1 MNEDNKE
8 PIQESAPES
17 TAAASGEEKVREVG
31 TPVGQ
36 EEGKKAKRSIH
47 VWQYLKKEIKPDFTT
62 TGIVSNVVTI
72 IATALVVLPVFIFL
86 HRIIPFPAWAHGI
99 DRIFLFIILFLFFY
113 VVFKIIKKFVWV
125 ILGLIF
131 TGLLIG
137 TMTDHYGFEDVYWD
151 YRGFITNLGNDAKSL
166 KDYESSMTFPRRQTI
181 INAIEFTNKDIR
193 AFSHAAVKK
202 NFVKYQEGQNKL
214 YIQCIAVWKAIND
227 QWVYIK
233 DPTDREYIAKAS
245 ESVVLLS
252 GDCDDYSV
260 LMASCLKSIGGKVRL
275 VRTPTHIYPELR
287 FESKADLDNVI
298 YLIRN
303 KLFRKKARNQTIH
316 FHTDKNGIFWL
327 NMDYT
332 APYPG
337 GKFLSDETI
346 AVLEL

>member
-1 MNEDNKE
+1 MNDEHSE
-8 PIQESAPES
+8 PIQKTTPELPTPDNGV
-17 TAAASGEEKVREVG
+17 TAVTA
-31 TPVGQ
+31 
-36 EEGKKAKRSIH
+36 KAVPAKPKRSKRF
-47 VWQYLKKEIKPDFTT
+47 WQWLKKELKPDFTT
-62 TGIVSNVVTI
+62 SGIVSSIVTI
-72 IATALVVLPVFIFL
+72 IATALVVMPIFIFL
-86 HRIIPFPAWAHGI
+86 HRIIPFAGWTYGI
-99 DRIFLFIILFLFFY
+99 DRMVLFIVLFLFFFI
-113 VVFKIIKKFVWV
+113 VFKIIKKFVWV
-125 ILGLIF
+125 ILGLMF
-131 TGLLIG
+131 TGLFVG

-151 YRGFITNLGNDAKSL
+151 YRGFVTNLGNNAKSL
-166 KDYESSMTFPRRQTI
+166 KDFESSVTFPRRQTI
-181 INAIEFTNKDIR
+181 INAVEFTNKDVR

-202 NFVKYQEGQNKL
+202 NFVKYQEGQNKM

-260 LMASCLKSIGGKVRL
+260 LMAACLKSIGGDVRL

-316 FHTDKNGIFWL
+316 FHTDNNGVLWL

-337 GKFLSDETI
+337 GKFLSDDTI